1 MTDPAD
7 YGHLFRTA
15 YTVLH
20 GGHTDE
26 PTADSSR
33 HSDEPLE
40 EFLARVRSDALDKLR
55 GRMEGA
61 EPPEALRDAHDLLV
75 RLLASAT
82 EADTALAAQVEAY
95 RCGNF
100 PGSISHSDRLHALI
114 TESARLDRDL
124 IAALRQAD
132 SAAPGTLSALGIDDL
147 PAPP

>member
-7 YGHLFRTA
+7 YGQLFRAA

-26 PTADSSR
+26 PPSGSGR
-33 HSDEPLE
+33 RPEEPLE
-40 EFLARVRSDALDKLR
+40 EFLARSRGEALDRLR

-61 EPPEALRDAHDLLV
+61 EPPEAMGDAHDLLA
-75 RLLASAT
+75 RLLASAVQ
-82 EADTALAAQVEAY
+82 ADAALAAQVETY

-100 PGSISHSDRLHALI
+100 QGSISHSDRLHALI

-124 IAALRQAD
+124 LVALRRAD
-132 SAAPGTLSALGIDDL
+132 SAAPGTLSTLGIDDL
-147 PAPP
+147 PTPS